1 MLISLRMLEFFGGVK
16 TQTYSSTLLNSFFTP
31 LLCREE
37 IRMSD
42 LVGNGSMVFLQSE
55 DDDNS
60 AVALSVLAQ
69 AMVELDVVAIVR

>member
-1 MLISLRMLEFFGGVK
+1 
-16 TQTYSSTLLNSFFTP
+16 
-31 LLCREE
+31 
-37 IRMSD
+37 MSD